1 MVAAVRVHQTGG
13 PEMLRYEDVP
23 VKEPIAY
30 KRGPVPPSPCTAN
43 GAITAL
49 VAKASA
55 TAFNA
60 EVAVVGGGAAG
71 LVAALALAA
80 TGAETLLVAPPPP
93 ADRRT
98 TALLD
103 GSVEVLKALGVWPSL
118 APEAAPLKRLRLV
131 DATQRIL
138 RAPEVLFDSAELGL
152 EAFGYNVE
160 NIELRAQL
168 LAACRQAANLRI
180 VEAAVTALEL
190 DESSATLKLD
200 HGEERVRLVAAAD
213 GKKSLCRAAAGIGM
227 NSRALPQVAIALN
240 LRHTRPHNDASTEFH
255 TESGPFTLVPLKGN
269 RSSLV
274 CVVEPDEAEK
284 LDAMNDAE
292 LGREVERRA
301 HSILGKMEIDGTR
314 GAFPLTAE
322 KADRFA
328 ANRVALVGEAG
339 HVLPPIGAQGLN
351 LGIRDAAALAEL
363 VADGRREGRD
373 PGDDILLVQYD
384 ARRRADVRSRALAVE
399 IANWSLMSDFLPVHA
414 ARGLGLHLASRVGF
428 FRRVLMRQGLGRR
441 QSVPRFVRGERA

>member
-1 MVAAVRVHQTGG
+1 
-13 PEMLRYEDVP
+13 
-23 VKEPIAY
+23 
-30 KRGPVPPSPCTAN
+30 
-43 GAITAL
+43 
-49 VAKASA
+49 VAKALA
-55 TAFNA
+55 KAFSA

-80 TGAETLLVAPPPP
+80 TGADTLLVAPAPP

-138 RAPEVLFDSAELGL
+138 RAPEVVFDSAELGL

-160 NIELRAQL
+160 NNELRAQL
-168 LAACRQAANLRI
+168 LAACRRAANLRI
-180 VEAAVTALEL
+180 VESSVTALEL
-190 DESSATLKLD
+190 DEDGATLKFER
-200 HGEERVRLVAAAD
+200 GEEHVRLVAAAD
-213 GKKSLCRAAAGIGM
+213 GRKSLCRAAAGIGM
-227 NSRALPQVAIALN
+227 RSRALPQTAIALN
-240 LRHTRPHNDASTEFH
+240 LRHSRPHGDTSTEFH

-274 CVVEPDEAEK
+274 CVVEPDEAER
-284 LDAMNDAE
+284 LNALNDVE

-301 HSILGKMEIDGTR
+301 HSILGKMEIEGAR

-322 KADRFA
+322 KAERFA

-351 LGIRDAAALAEL
+351 LGIRDTVALAEF
-363 VADGRREGRD
+363 VADARRERHD
-373 PGDDILLVQYD
+373 LGDDMLLEQYD
-384 ARRRADVRSRALAVE
+384 AHRRADVRSRSLAVE
-399 IANWSLMSDFLPVHA
+399 IANWSLMSDFLPIHA
-414 ARGLGLHLASRVGF
+414 ARGLGLHLAARVGF
-428 FRRVLMRQGLGRR
+428 FRRALMRQGLGR
-441 QSVPRFVRGERA
+441 SETAPHFVRGERL

>member
-1 MVAAVRVHQTGG
+1 MT
-13 PEMLRYEDVP
+13 
-23 VKEPIAY
+23 
-30 KRGPVPPSPCTAN
+30 N
-43 GAITAL
+43 GAISVL
-49 VAKASA
+49 MAKAFS
-55 TAFNA
+55 T
-60 EVAVVGGGAAG
+60 EVAVVGGGPAG

-80 TGAETLLVAPPPP
+80 TGAATLLIAPSPP

-103 GSVEVLKALGVWPSL
+103 GSVQVLKALGVWPAL
-118 APEAAPLKRLRLV
+118 ADVAAPLKRLRLA

-138 RAPEVLFDSAELGL
+138 RAPEVVFDSAELGL

-160 NIELRAQL
+160 NSELRTRL
-168 LAACRQAANLRI
+168 LAACHKATNLRI

-190 DESSATLKLD
+190 DEDGAMLKLD
-200 HGEERVRLVAAAD
+200 HGDERVRLVIAAD
-213 GKKSLCRAAAGIGM
+213 GRKSLCRAAAGIGM
-227 NSRALPQVAIALN
+227 RSRALPQTAIALN
-240 LRHTRPHNDASTEFH
+240 LRHSRPHHDTSTEFH

-274 CVVEPDEAEK
+274 CVVEPEEAER
-284 LDAMNDAE
+284 LNGLNDAG

-301 HSILGKMEIDGTR
+301 HSILGKMEIDGPR
-314 GAFPLTAE
+314 GIFPLTAE
-322 KADRFA
+322 TAERFA

-363 VADGRREGRD
+363 VAATRSDGRD
-373 PGDDILLVQYD
+373 PGDDALLEQYD

-399 IANWSLMSDFLPVHA
+399 IANWSLMTDFLPVHA
-414 ARGLGLHLASRVGF
+414 ARGLGLHLAARVGF
-428 FRRVLMRQGLGRR
+428 FRRALMRQGLARR
-441 QSVPRFVRGERA
+441 EGVQL

>member
-1 MVAAVRVHQTGG
+1 MG
-13 PEMLRYEDVP
+13 
-23 VKEPIAY
+23 I
-30 KRGPVPPSPCTAN
+30 

-49 VAKASA
+49 MAKTFS
-55 TAFNA
+55 A
-60 EVAVVGGGAAG
+60 EVAVVGGGPAG
-71 LVAALALAA
+71 LVAALALSA
-80 TGAETLLVAPPPP
+80 TGAETLLIAPPPP

-118 APEAAPLKRLRLV
+118 ALEAAPLKFLRLV

-160 NIELRAQL
+160 NNELRAQL
-168 LAACRQAANLRI
+168 LAACRKAANLRI
-180 VEAAVTALEL
+180 TEAAVTALEL
-190 DESSATLKLD
+190 DEDGATLK
-200 HGEERVRLVAAAD
+200 HGEGEERVRLVAAAD

-227 NSRALPQVAIALN
+227 RSRVLPQTAIALN
-240 LRHTRPHNDASTEFH
+240 LRHSRPHGDTSTEFH

-274 CVVEPDEAEK
+274 CVVEPDEADRLNA
-284 LDAMNDAE
+284 LDDAA
-292 LGREVERRA
+292 LGVEIERRA
-301 HSILGKMEIDGTR
+301 YSILGKMGIDGAR
-314 GAFPLTAE
+314 GAFPLTAG
-322 KADRFA
+322 KAERFA

-351 LGIRDAAALAEL
+351 LGIRDAATLAEL
-363 VADGRREGRD
+363 VADACGERRD
-373 PGDDILLVQYD
+373 PGGAVLLEEFD
-384 ARRRADVRSRALAVE
+384 ARRRADVRSRAFAVE

-414 ARGLGLHLASRVGF
+414 ARGLGLHLAARVGF
-428 FRRVLMRQGLGRR
+428 FRRALMRQGLAGSESA
-441 QSVPRFVRGERA
+441 QHSGRGERL

>member
-1 MVAAVRVHQTGG
+1 MT
-13 PEMLRYEDVP
+13 
-23 VKEPIAY
+23 
-30 KRGPVPPSPCTAN
+30 N

-49 VAKASA
+49 MAKAFS
-55 TAFNA
+55 A
-60 EVAVVGGGAAG
+60 EVAVVGGGPAG

-80 TGAETLLVAPPPP
+80 TGAATLLIAPSPP

-103 GSVEVLKALGVWPSL
+103 GSVQVLKALGVWPAL
-118 APEAAPLKRLRLV
+118 AGEAAPLKRLRLV

-160 NIELRAQL
+160 NSELRTRL
-168 LAACRQAANLRI
+168 LAACRKATNLLI

-190 DESSATLKLD
+190 DEDGAMLKLD
-200 HGEERVRLVAAAD
+200 HGDERVRLVIAAD
-213 GKKSLCRAAAGIGM
+213 GRKSLCRAAAGIGM
-227 NSRALPQVAIALN
+227 RSRVLPQTAIALN
-240 LRHTRPHNDASTEFH
+240 LRHSRPHRDISTEFH

-274 CVVEPDEAEK
+274 CVVEPDEAERLNA
-284 LDAMNDAE
+284 LDDRA
-292 LGREVERRA
+292 LGREIERRA
-301 HSILGKMEIDGTR
+301 HSILGKMEIDGPR
-314 GAFPLTAE
+314 GIFPLTAE
-322 KADRFA
+322 TAERFA

-351 LGIRDAAALAEL
+351 LGIRDAAALVEL
-363 VADGRREGRD
+363 VAATRSDGRD
-373 PGDDILLVQYD
+373 PGDDALLEQYD

-399 IANWSLMSDFLPVHA
+399 IANWSLMTDFLPVHA
-414 ARGLGLHLASRVGF
+414 ARGLGLHLAARVGF
-428 FRRVLMRQGLGRR
+428 FRRALMRQGLGRR
-441 QSVPRFVRGERA
+441 EGVQL